1 MSTTLIIGISLISL
15 LLYKVLEC
23 VKRNNLTK
31 LGKIKFSISSLLII
45 AYIATG
51 YFLNYPDSLY
61 WFIFLAV
68 IILAFS
74 LSSQLVRQEFK
85 RYLALSNKDKII
97 NTLYYTLTF
106 VSISIIF

>member
-1 MSTTLIIGISLISL
+1 MSTTLIIGFSLVSL
-15 LLYKVLEC
+15 LLYKLFEC

-31 LGKIKFSISSLLII
+31 LDKIKFSVSSLLIA
-45 AYIATG
+45 AYISTG

-68 IILAFS
+68 IILSFS
-74 LSSQLVRQEFK
+74 LSSKLVREEFK
-85 RYLALSNKDKII
+85 RYLALSNKDKVI
-97 NTLYYTLTF
+97 NAIYYTLAL